1 MTVPLGMVP
10 ARLTAVR
17 GFLDE
22 DGHLAVDSTPA
33 RDALNLL
40 RAPQAHAATSAIAFS
55 GDLEAGSP
63 PENASENRAR
73 AFPRSIWIGEG
84 FCPVAAGRGL
94 SITAGGRTRQ

>member
-1 MTVPLGMVP
+1 MTVPFGMVP

-40 RAPQAHAATSAIAFS
+40 RAPQAHAETGAMAFS
-55 GDLEAGSP
+55 GGREAGSP
-63 PENASENRAR
+63 PENASGKRAR
-73 AFPRSIWIGEG
+73 TFPRSIWIGEG
-84 FCPVAAGRGL
+84 FCAVAAGRGL
-94 SITAGGRTRQ
+94 SISAGVRTRQ